1 MDVETR
7 SKIIHL
13 LRETRERIY
22 KNKPHCL
29 KKYNKRYKY
38 QRCYQLTVRKD
49 VKCWALMNTPS
60 VLDREVRT
68 IKYLIHYLCGSNELE
83 TVDNLY
89 TNLLFGAE
97 YELRDFQEIIINIK
111 PTHLDVDVSYSLEQD
126 TLNFRLSF
134 VALNLIST
142 AICAA

>member
-1 MDVETR
+1 
-7 SKIIHL
+7 
-13 LRETRERIY
+13 
-22 KNKPHCL
+22 
-29 KKYNKRYKY
+29 
-38 QRCYQLTVRKD
+38 
-49 VKCWALMNTPS
+49 MNTPS